1 MTGKPTDIDV
11 VIIGVNSAATL
22 GACLDSVAAAA
33 RESLSLHPFYVDG
46 GSTDATLAVA
56 ADHPDVTVVVE
67 APEHPTP
74 GAQRNAGLAAGTS
87 PFVLFLDSDTLLDP
101 DFPPAA
107 LAAMTPGVG
116 AVRGL
121 RREARPEATFF
132 NAIADIEWNAPPGDC
147 EAFGGDVLVRREAV
161 EKAGGYDEVLVGGED
176 PELSRRIRSLGWR
189 LVSLDTPMTVHDIAM
204 TRLSQYLRRAYRT
217 GYGYAAVTARHGLS
231 SGFWAGEIRRI
242 CIRGGIGGGAMVLG
256 AVGLAGAFSWP
267 FGALLLCLGCFLVL
281 YPRLLRADA
290 MAAALGLS
298 RKNARRYAWH
308 CSLVV
313 LPQFAGVLR
322 YVWGAATGR
331 PLRNRRRRLAT
342 AVTVAVL
349 AGCLLGQVAC
359 TPYPKPSSP
368 EQVQQAGFALEPP
381 KNSDVFASASAV
393 EKFSDDV
400 PEAYLMGPGDLL
412 RLSVWNR
419 KDVSRDGIVVSPDGT
434 ITVER
439 IGRIAVGGRTVED
452 VTGEVSTKLSRFYER
467 PEVTLSIE
475 KYNNNKAF
483 VLGRVTN
490 PGVVHFPGKGTL
502 LEALALAGG
511 LPVVQKD
518 AFLTKCS
525 IIRGKETIIWIDLRE
540 LLGNGNV
547 ALNARLKNND
557 VVFIPESEDELV
569 YVMGEVK
576 TPGAIRLKAKLTFMD
591 ALMLSG
597 GPTKEA
603 GLSDA
608 YLIRFENGKG
618 TVVRVDLAGM
628 LQNADLSKNYMLHDN
643 DILYIAPSGLT
654 NFQYAMQQLIPALQV
669 LQMGTSVIDMG
680 TSIHNRIWP
689 RTSSSSSTSDIGTV
703 SSLITG
709 QTATTGSTTAT
720 TTK

>member
-1 MTGKPTDIDV
+1 MTGTFAEIDIV
-11 VIIGVNSAATL
+11 VIGVNCAATL

-33 RESLSLHPFYVDG
+33 SSGLRLYPYYVDG
-46 GSTDATLAVA
+46 GSTDASLTVA
-56 ADHPDVTVVVE
+56 ASHPEVTVLVKT
-67 APEHPTP
+67 ADSPTP
-74 GAQRNAGLAAGTS
+74 GIQRNAGFAAGTS
-87 PFVLFLDSDTLLDP
+87 PYVLFLDSDTVLDP
-101 DFPPAA
+101 HFLPAA
-107 LAAMTPGVG
+107 LAAMAPNVG
-116 AVRGL
+116 AVCGQRN
-121 RREARPEATFF
+121 EVRPEATVY
-132 NAIADIEWNAPPGDC
+132 NAIAAIEWNAPAGDC
-147 EAFGGDVLVRREAV
+147 EAFGGDVLTRREAV
-161 EKAGGYDEVLVGGED
+161 AQAGGYDEVLVGGED
-176 PELSRRIRSLGWR
+176 PELSRRIRNLGWR
-189 LVSLDTPMTVHDIAM
+189 IVSLDVPMTVHDIAM
-204 TRLSQYLRRAYRT
+204 TRLSQYVRRAYRT

-231 SGFWAGEIRRI
+231 SGFWAKEIRRI
-242 CIRGGIGGGAMVLG
+242 CIRGGLGGVAVLLG
-256 AVGLAGAFSWP
+256 VVGLAGAFPWP
-267 FGALLLCLGCFLVL
+267 VGALMVCLGLFLIL
-281 YPRLLRADA
+281 YPRLLRVDA
-290 MAAALGLS
+290 MGRDLGLS
-298 RKNARRYAWH
+298 RDAARRYAWH

-313 LPQFAGVLR
+313 LPQLAGVLR
-322 YVWGAATGR
+322 YVWGAVSGR
-331 PLRNRRRRLAT
+331 PLRNRRRALAT
-342 AVTVAVL
+342 AVTAALL
-349 AGCLLGQVAC
+349 AACLLGQFGC
-359 TPYPKPSSP
+359 SPYPKPSDP
-368 EQVQQAGFALEPP
+368 EHVRQAGFALEPP
-381 KNSDVFASASAV
+381 KNGDLFASPAAV
-393 EKFSDDV
+393 EKFSDEV
-400 PEAYLMGPGDLL
+400 PEAYLLGPGDLL

-419 KDVSRDGIVVSPDGT
+419 KDVSRDGIVVSPDGS

-439 IGRIAVGGRTVED
+439 IGKINVGGRTVED
-452 VTGEVSTKLSRFYER
+452 VTKEISSKLSHFYER

-525 IIRGKETIIWIDLRE
+525 IIRGKDTIIWIDLRE

-603 GLSDA
+603 GLADS

-618 TVVRVDLAGM
+618 TVVRVDLAAM
-628 LQNADLSKNYMLHDN
+628 LRNADLSKNYMLHDN

-654 NFQYAMQQLIPALQV
+654 NFQYVMQQLIPALQV

-680 TSIHNRIWP
+680 TSIHNRIWDN
-689 RTSSSSSTSDIGTV
+689 SSSSSSDLGSV
-703 SSLITG
+703 SSLVTG
-709 QTATTGSTTAT
+709 QTATSGSAAT
-720 TTK
+720 VTK